1 MEDRVILHFKR
12 AENVYLTD
20 KSEGYEGFFN
30 KTSFIWRKFRRMKLR
45 TEG

>member
-20 KSEGYEGFFN
+20 KSEGYEGFS
-30 KTSFIWRKFRRMKLR
+30 TKLVLY
-45 TEG
+45 GGNLGG